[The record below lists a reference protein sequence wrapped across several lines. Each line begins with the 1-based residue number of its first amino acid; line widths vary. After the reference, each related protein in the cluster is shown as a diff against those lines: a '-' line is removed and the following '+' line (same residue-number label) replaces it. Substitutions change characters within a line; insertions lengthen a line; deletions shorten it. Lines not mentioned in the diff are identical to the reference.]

1 MWGALLAT
9 LGLLTAAAPASV
21 VERTTLAGFDA
32 PGPARYDKVGVVK
45 VGPARARRVLVL
57 EPGTSA
63 GAGYFIPLAR
73 GLVRRLPGW
82 QVWAVERRE
91 NLLEDHSV
99 LDRVRAGKAPT
110 RICSPTTSA
119 GSGTGPATHFQP
131 PADAVTAPARAW
143 GMRVV
148 VEDRTG

>member
-1 MWGALLAT
+1 
-9 LGLLTAAAPASV
+9 
-21 VERTTLAGFDA
+21 
-32 PGPARYDKVGVVK
+32 
-45 VGPARARRVLVL
+45 
-57 EPGTSA
+57 
-63 GAGYFIPLAR
+63 
-73 GLVRRLPGW
+73 
-82 QVWAVERRE
+82 VWAVERRE

-110 RICSPTTSA
+110 ADLFPYYLGWLA
-119 GSGTGPATHFQP
+119 GTGPATHFQP